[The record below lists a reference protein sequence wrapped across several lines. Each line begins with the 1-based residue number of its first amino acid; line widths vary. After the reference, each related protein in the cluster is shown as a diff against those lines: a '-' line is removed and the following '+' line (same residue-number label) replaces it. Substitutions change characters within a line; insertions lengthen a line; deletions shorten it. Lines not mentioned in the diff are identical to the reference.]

1 MKQKQKNW
9 NINQKSKKVKQKIS
23 KNVTKDR
30 EKNI

>member
-1 MKQKQKNW
+1 MKQKEKNW

-23 KNVTKDR
+23 KNFTKDR